1 LRWKRTWPQ
10 LRHSPKSLSCHFV
23 EMSRA
28 GGWGEKENG
37 SGSVCLEQAELF
49 LKKYRLM
56 RLVSGDS
63 PEQPTLQ
70 KGPIFSAQPF

>member
-1 LRWKRTWPQ
+1 
-10 LRHSPKSLSCHFV
+10 
-23 EMSRA
+23 MSRA

-63 PEQPTLQ
+63 PEQPTLH
-70 KGPIFSAQPF
+70 KGPFFSAQAFLSAFLCSGNPEDLIKQLRE

>member
-1 LRWKRTWPQ
+1 
-10 LRHSPKSLSCHFV
+10 
-23 EMSRA
+23 MSRA

-63 PEQPTLQ
+63 PEQPTLH
-70 KGPIFSAQPF
+70 KGPFFSAQPF